1 MNFGWFIARLVTLSG
16 RALACAAG
24 RVAGLSHDPMKLVV
38 ALIKPFKLEEV
49 KEALARIGLE
59 GMVVAE
65 VKGFGHQKGHTE
77 IFRGTQYT
85 VDFHPRVRIEVA
97 VADDQKDKVVQTIV
111 QTARTG
117 SPGDGRVF
125 VLPLEE
131 VTRIDNAQQGPAA
144 L

>member
-1 MNFGWFIARLVTLSG
+1 
-16 RALACAAG
+16 
-24 RVAGLSHDPMKLVV
+24 MKLVI

-49 KEALARIGLE
+49 KDALARIGVE
-59 GMVVAE
+59 AMIVAE

-77 IFRGTQYT
+77 IFRGTEYT

-97 VADDQKDKVVQTIV
+97 IADEQKDKVVQTIL
-111 QTARTG
+111 QAARTG
-117 SPGDGRVF
+117 TPGDGRVF

-131 VTRIDNAQQGPAA
+131 VTRIDTAQQGPAA

>member
-1 MNFGWFIARLVTLSG
+1 
-16 RALACAAG
+16 
-24 RVAGLSHDPMKLVV
+24 MKLVV

-59 GMVVAE
+59 GMIVAE

-77 IFRGTQYT
+77 IFRGTEYS
-85 VDFHPRVRIEVA
+85 VDFHPRMRIEVA
-97 VADDQKDKVVQTIV
+97 IADEQKERVVQTIV
-111 QTARTG
+111 QAARTG

-131 VTRIDNAQQGPAA
+131 VTRIDNAQQGQAA